1 MKESQTKDGLTVRW
15 EMGLNKKWA
24 AYFVFPKDDNE
35 LRLVPGDELRLK
47 LGSGMLSSAG
57 SKAGE
62 KGKSGWSSVGHVVK
76 MTASEE
82 VLVQVTDIA
91 LSSYTHAYIRIRRI
105 KWFFLEVLL
114 LIARSY

>member
-47 LGSGMLSSAG
+47 LGLGMLSSAN
-57 SKAGE
+57 SKIGE

-76 MTASEE
+76 MTANEE
-82 VLVQVTDIA
+82 VLIQIMGIA
-91 LSSYTHAYIRIRRI
+91 LYAYVHLYVRIR
-105 KWFFLEVLL
+105 KNYLALNFF
-114 LIARSY
+114 